1 MRFSLSLLLLC
12 FCSVGFCE
20 TLILTYRL
28 DQHGEQDEYTDPIIL
43 VRENKTFVEK
53 RESKTESD
61 KIYDIWNET
70 KDFIILVS
78 EKSDSSM
85 VSSYY
90 IDKVKKKWV
99 NQDFGWFS
107 LNHDV
112 NHCVT
117 HGKFRVLNP

>member
-1 MRFSLSLLLLC
+1 MKIKFILLLLC

-53 RESKTESD
+53 RESKPESD
-61 KIYDIWNET
+61 QIYDIWNET

-78 EKSDSSM
+78 KKSDTSM

-90 IDKVKKKWV
+90 IDKVKRKWV

-117 HGKFRVLNP
+117 HGKFRVL